1 MWALVCPYFWVIAFN
16 DTDNKDNY
24 WILNIAEII
33 LNEIFLIE
41 KKVMSNNLL
50 KLYLMEF
57 F

>member
-1 MWALVCPYFWVIAFN
+1 MWVLVCPYFWVIAFN